1 MKVTQTP
8 DAPDAGLPSVFPP
21 RPSRPAPLPRVQ
33 PVPPAVAGTA
43 PRGAGGLARD
53 RMRLWSQYGARY
65 RSAMAEAAAVLSGA
79 GRAVER
85 PSGLD
90 ERVGARADL
99 AALRLY
105 LAEEWAWAEP
115 ALLDGG
121 LGAHLPLTR
130 CAAAGVRR
138 LPPHRGAAI
147 VRTEVPER
155 VADWFMDRAV
165 VVDHGLWSAMVSTA
179 ALGAGGPGY
188 AVWSLTGRLM
198 GDIDPYTPDRLVF
211 RPGTRFKVL
220 DVRGGLQPLVLLRE
234 MSPGEPD
241 RPGAGG
247 DTHGEWLDT
256 TTMAELR
263 TALEQ
268 SSALTPTGFQ
278 GPRARPPGL
287 IEGLSQ

>member
-8 DAPDAGLPSVFPP
+8 HAPDAGLPAPP
-21 RPSRPAPLPRVQ
+21 PPHPARQAAAPRVQ
-33 PVPPAVAGTA
+33 PVPAAVAGTA
-43 PRGAGGLARD
+43 TRGAGGLARD

-65 RSAMAEAAAVLSGA
+65 RAAMAEAAAVLAGA
-79 GRAVER
+79 GRDGEGPA
-85 PSGLD
+85 GLD

-138 LPPHRGAAI
+138 LPAHRGAAI
-147 VRTEVPER
+147 VRTDVPEST
-155 VADWFMDRAV
+155 AGWFMDRAV
-165 VVDHGLWSAMVSTA
+165 VVDHGLWSASVSTA

-188 AVWSLTGRLM
+188 AVWSLTGRVM

-220 DVRGGLQPLVLLRE
+220 DVRAGRQPLVLLRE
-234 MSPGEPD
+234 MSPHEPEQ
-241 RPGAGG
+241 PGSGG
-247 DTHGEWLDT
+247 DTRGEWLDT
-256 TTMAELR
+256 TTVAELR

-268 SSALTPTGFQ
+268 SSALTPTAFQ